1 MFRKKKNI
9 NESTWPPHQSA
20 NLWSKV
26 CLINVGNST
35 QMEEMFLYPMFRDG
49 GYMYYI
55 GAIYSILVQIWT
67 STHDIVYIYIICIH
81 IWLHVDFIYRY
92 MHILTHLLGCAGFQ
106 LSYEKHWYIVLL
118 ILRHPLAPP
127 SWLRSESVIRFWTYK
142 LQDCK
147 RVQHTCEKTKKWSL
161 NIWLEK
167 GWNRNIN
174 LETNNCGVFQHAAS
188 Y

>member
-1 MFRKKKNI
+1 M
-9 NESTWPPHQSA
+9 TPPPI
-20 NLWSKV
+20 SKP
-26 CLINVGNST
+26 LIQGLFDKCGEQHTNGRDVPISNV
-35 QMEEMFLYPMFRDG
+35 RDG